1 MKHVRLSVGKMNPYS
16 LPAQLAL
23 SFVLLGVMIAAAAG
37 LPALWLLN
45 EQVGQQAHA
54 LAEQGRRT
62 TQALY
67 EAMRSD
73 LTNLALLTAQRPTLH
88 RMMSQGE
95 TGDLPAYLETL
106 LQGAN
111 LDLLISCDLRGQ
123 PVARAGKV
131 VEANLCARPGGE
143 AFYVVDDRSGQPVVW
158 MLSAQAVNANTTRLG
173 SVIAGY
179 TLDDD
184 LLGSLS
190 GQTGL
195 EQTLVVDGKL
205 AASSFDEPSAS
216 WEAAARAR
224 EAAVQGELQTSEFR
238 FTFEGEPY
246 LAVSFTLG
254 EEGLEQ
260 YVALPAGELAEAR
273 NRLMGIMAAD
283 LFLVVAVGLLG
294 GTLLARRI
302 SRPLA
307 DLHSAA
313 TKFRKGDLIT
323 PVRTSS
329 RMPEVTTVASALE
342 DARVALRHSL
352 MDLRR
357 EKEWI
362 EHLLEAIVEGIV
374 TLDEQQRVTFFSRG
388 AERIT
393 GWKPEQ
399 VLGLHCDEV
408 FRTTGGSPLF
418 SQIIPA
424 PGREQKVT
432 ILRADNREAI
442 LAITG
447 ARLAPPEA
455 GRARVALVLR
465 DVSEAEAV
473 HHLLGGFLANITHE
487 FRTPLSAQAAAIEL
501 LLDQLPDLETEDLR
515 QLLSSVH
522 IGVLNLQT
530 LIDNL
535 LEGASIEAG
544 RFRVQIR
551 AADLKDVLQE
561 TVRVMEPL
569 FEKYGQALEVHCP
582 EAELLVDADPRRTG
596 QVLVNLLSNAVK
608 FNRTGGKV
616 TLKVETAPGEVV
628 VTVVDQ
634 GPGIPDEVLGD
645 VFTRFAHYSQKNE
658 KPQYGVGLGL
668 SVVKA
673 IVEAQGGQ
681 AGARNHPTGGAEFW
695 FTVPLAGRMVS
706 E

>member
-1 MKHVRLSVGKMNPYS
+1 MGMMGVPMKRVRINPSS
-16 LPAQLAL
+16 LPVQIAL
-23 SFVLLGVMIAAAAG
+23 SFVLLGVMTAAAAG
-37 LPALWLLN
+37 VPALWLLN
-45 EQVGQQAHA
+45 QQASQQARA

-67 EAMRSD
+67 EAMQSD

-88 RMMSQGE
+88 RILSQGE
-95 TGDLPAYLETL
+95 TGELPAYLETL
-106 LQGAN
+106 LQGAD
-111 LDLLISCDLRGQ
+111 LDLLISCDTAGQPIAQAGQ
-123 PVARAGKV
+123 PVSV
-131 VEANLCARPGGE
+131 NLCARPAGE
-143 AFYVVDDRSGQPVVW
+143 VFYVDEANDRPVVW
-158 MLSAQAVNANTTRLG
+158 MLSTQPVNSNTVQLG

-190 GQTGL
+190 RQTGL
-195 EQTLVVDGKL
+195 EQALAVDGTL
-205 AASSFDEPSAS
+205 AASSFDEPLAS
-216 WEAAARAR
+216 WEAATRAK
-224 EAAVQGELQTSEFR
+224 EAVEGSELQTSEFR
-238 FTFEGEPY
+238 FTFDGEPY
-246 LAVSFTLG
+246 LAASFNFG
-254 EEGLEQ
+254 EENLEQ
-260 YVALPAGELAEAR
+260 LVALPAGELAEAR
-273 NRLMGIMAAD
+273 DRLMGIMAAG
-283 LFLVVAVGLLG
+283 LLLLIMAGLLG

-302 SRPLA
+302 SQPLA
-307 DLHSAA
+307 DLYSTA

-329 RMPEVTTVASALE
+329 RMPEVATVASALE

-393 GWKPEQ
+393 GRKPEQ

-408 FRTTGGSPLF
+408 FKTAGGSPLF
-418 SQIIPA
+418 SQIIPT

-432 ILRADNREAI
+432 ILRSDNREAI

-447 ARLAPPEA
+447 AHLAPPEA

-544 RFRVQIR
+544 RFRVQKQT
-551 AADLKDVLQE
+551 ADLKDVVQE

-569 FEKYGQALEVHCP
+569 FEKYRQSLEVHCP
-582 EAELLVDADPRRTG
+582 ENGLLVNADPRRTG

-608 FNRTGGKV
+608 FNRSGGKV
-616 TLKVETAPGEVV
+616 TLNVEKAPGEVV
-628 VTVVDQ
+628 VTVIDQ
-634 GPGIPDEVLGD
+634 GPGIPDEVLED
-645 VFTRFAHYSQKNE
+645 VFTRFAHYSKKE

-673 IVEAQGGQ
+673 IVEAQGGR
-681 AGARNHPTGGAEFW
+681 AGARNHPAGGAEFW
-695 FTVPLAGRMVS
+695 FTVPLSGRMVPG
-706 E
+706 